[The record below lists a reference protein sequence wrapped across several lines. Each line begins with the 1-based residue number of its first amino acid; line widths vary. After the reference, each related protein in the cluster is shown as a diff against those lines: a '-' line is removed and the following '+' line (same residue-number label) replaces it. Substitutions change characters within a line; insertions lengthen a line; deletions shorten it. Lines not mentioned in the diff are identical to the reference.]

1 MVSFNR
7 SKFLE
12 MCDGLLARV
21 EAPLRSVLEQA
32 SKCVCV
38 LCFLCRKMMFLV
50 QTTLAADRT

>member
-32 SKCVCV
+32 SKCVCI
-38 LCFLCRKMMFLV
+38 CV
-50 QTTLAADRT
+50 QRDGVPSADFFGC